1 MKKTI
6 YIIVLLLTLI
16 ATACSGNRPD
26 PANTA
31 SGPQGDFGAGELPAT
46 TQLIIGTLK
55 LEDTNQTVST
65 EQATELLPLW
75 QTMQVLSESDTA
87 AQQEIEALITQIQ
100 ETMTPEQMQDIT
112 DMNLTREDMMSLMQE
127 QGLAAGPEGG
137 QNNSA
142 PGGNP
147 NGGGGF
153 VPGGGG
159 FPGGAPPQGGSPGGG
174 PGGFGGGGGQG
185 SELSPDQIATAQASR
200 QTGSGTRIP
209 PMLINALIEY
219 LQEKAG
225 PASEDI
231 SLSN

>member
-6 YIIVLLLTLI
+6 YVIILLITLI
-16 ATACSGNRPD
+16 ATSCSGNRPD
-26 PANTA
+26 PANPA

-55 LEDTNQTVST
+55 LEDTNQTVSP
-65 EQATELLPLW
+65 EQAAELLPLW

-87 AQQEIEALITQIQ
+87 AQQETEALVTQIQ
-100 ETMTPEQMQDIT
+100 ETMTPEQMQAIT
-112 DMNLTREDMMSLMQE
+112 DMNLTREDMMSIMQE
-127 QGLAAGPEGG
+127 QGLATGPEGG
-137 QNNSA
+137 QNNNA
-142 PGGNP
+142 QGENP

-153 VPGGGG
+153 GPSGG

-200 QTGSGTRIP
+200 QTGGGARIP

-225 PASEDI
+225 PSSEEI
-231 SLSN
+231 GLSN